1 MTVRREPRG
10 FTLIEMMFVIAIL
23 GLLMALLV
31 PVVSK
36 AMRTVIRI
44 RTEWM
49 LRDIGI
55 GLDMFRDE
63 LGAYP
68 PSKPNAPNDPNSGDM
83 DSGAANLV
91 YYLRGPA
98 ATGWGYTCGR
108 MPFGNPPDGTY
119 GPYYQAEEALV
130 AYVGDQVAGFLDPIE
145 PSGLI
150 DGKNWGRILYY
161 RAEGGKFIYEHNEV
175 GGSVSERIKEG
186 YANLEHSGLVSEHDT
201 SSAGSVGSEQEG
213 YLLVSP
219 GLDRRYGR
227 VVRNDDGEY
236 EPVIDIEAE
245 QEEAVEYDD
254 IPRQKFVRR
263 TRG

>member
-1 MTVRREPRG
+1 VTVRREPRG
-10 FTLIEMMFVIAIL
+10 FTLIEVMIVIAII

-68 PSKPNAPNDPNSGDM
+68 PSDPKESPDGIK
-83 DSGAANLV
+83 SGAANLV
-91 YYLRGPA
+91 YYLRGPGG
-98 ATGWGYTCGR
+98 TGWGYACGK
-108 MPFGNPPDGTY
+108 MPFDNSPDGTY

-130 AYVGDQVAGFLDPIE
+130 AYVGNQVAGFLDPIE

-150 DGKNWGRILYY
+150 GGRNWGRILYY
-161 RAEGGKFIYEHNEV
+161 RAEGGSFIYEHNEV
-175 GGSVSERIKEG
+175 KGVVSSSERIKEG
-186 YANLEHSGLVSEHDT
+186 YANLKHSRLVSEHAA
-201 SSAGSVGSEQEG
+201 SSAGSVGSAQEG

-219 GLDRRYGR
+219 GLDRRYGS
-227 VVRNDDGEY
+227 VVPNEYGEY
-236 EPVIDIEAE
+236 KPPDSGDEVGTC
-245 QEEAVEYDD
+245 DD
-254 IPRQKFVRR
+254 IPLQKFVRR
-263 TRG
+263 TQD

>member
-91 YYLRGPA
+91 YYLRGPSG
-98 ATGWGYTCGR
+98 TGWGYACGR
-108 MPFGNPPDGTY
+108 MPFGNSPDGTY

-130 AYVGDQVAGFLDPIE
+130 AYDLDDEDYVAGFLDPIE
-145 PSGLI
+145 PSGEI
-150 DGKNWGRILYY
+150 GARNWGRILYY

-175 GGSVSERIKEG
+175 TVGSSSERIQEG
-186 YANLEHSGLVSEHDT
+186 YANLEHSGLASEADA
-201 SSAGSVGSEQEG
+201 SSAGSVGAVREG

-219 GLDRRYGR
+219 GLD
-227 VVRNDDGEY
+227 
-236 EPVIDIEAE
+236 
-245 QEEAVEYDD
+245 
-254 IPRQKFVRR
+254 
-263 TRG
+263 

>member
-1 MTVRREPRG
+1 VDARRRTRG
-10 FTLIEMMFVIAIL
+10 FTLVEMMVVIAIL

-36 AMRTVIRI
+36 AMQTVIQI

-68 PSKPNAPNDPNSGDM
+68 PSDPNKSPTGVN
-83 DSGAANLV
+83 SGAANLV
-91 YYLRGPA
+91 YFLRGPSG
-98 ATGWGYTCGR
+98 TGWGYACGQ
-108 MPFGNPPDGTY
+108 MPFGNSPDGTY

-130 AYVGDQVAGFLDPIE
+130 AYDLIHKENVAGFLDPIE
-145 PSGLI
+145 PSGEI
-150 DGKNWGRILYY
+150 DGRNWGRILYY

-175 GGSVSERIKEG
+175 TVGSSSERIQEG
-186 YANLEHSGLVSEHDT
+186 YANLEHSGLVSETD
-201 SSAGSVGSEQEG
+201 AGSVGAVREG

-227 VVRNDDGEY
+227 VVPNPKTGEY
-236 EPVIDIEAE
+236 EPPPPGDEGGIC
-245 QEEAVEYDD
+245 DD
-254 IPRQKFVRR
+254 GPTTLCKFLRR
-263 TRG
+263 TQD